1 MLRRLSLLAL
11 ATVAVHAQ
19 VAGHVLAQP
28 AVDASTSEAASEGT
42 LPEPGPTPWWKRKA
56 KPKRIFRRTAVL
68 YAATT
73 VAFSP
78 IVEPSRVQRAIG
90 GLLDLAPPL
99 RSAVMAA
106 CRALYGLREAHTIEI
121 LLAHEVFT
129 DVSADIIAQAIA
141 ADSDGST
148 AIAVDWPRVPRSAAA
163 SLISDDIPFLL
174 WSKYLWELGERIIGR
189 LRDSDLARSSPVL
202 VARLTHPV
210 SVTLLKTAVTQL
222 VYETTSNAV
231 YLALQAAMRRGKPG
245 ETRLKRIVA
254 ELRGKLF
261 GVWRDGLIFWSAAH
275 IVVFAMP
282 IWWLQPIMDNLF
294 TLMFNTYL
302 AITAYS

>member
-1 MLRRLSLLAL
+1 MLRLGLLA
-11 ATVAVHAQ
+11 AFIAVAVHAQ
-19 VAGHVLAQP
+19 VAGHLLAQP
-28 AVDASTSEAASEGT
+28 AVDTSSSEAAEAA
-42 LPEPGPTPWWKRKA
+42 EARKPGPTPWWERKA

-78 IVEPSRVQRAIG
+78 IIEPGRVHRAIG
-90 GLLDLAPPL
+90 GLLDLAPPV

-106 CRALYGLREAHTIEI
+106 CRAAYGLREAHTLKI

-129 DVSADIIAQAIA
+129 DISADIIAQAIA
-141 ADSDGST
+141 ADSDGSA
-148 AIAVDWPRVPRSAAA
+148 AIAVDWARVPRSAAA

-174 WSKYLWELGERIIGR
+174 WSKYLWELGERVIGR
-189 LRDSDLARSSPVL
+189 LRGSNLARRSPVL
-202 VARLTHPV
+202 VARLTHPI
-210 SVTLLKTAVTQL
+210 SVTLLKTAITQL

-245 ETRLKRIVA
+245 ETRLRRIIT
-254 ELRGKLF
+254 ELRSKLF

-275 IVVFAMP
+275 VVVFAMP